1 MLMKK
6 SLLASLFLLASAS
19 LSAAADEPIAAT
31 AFTDCDCVSG
41 HFPAAVLDGYAST
54 YFETTKDKYTWVGL
68 DLGEAHVIT
77 SINIVKHSECQLG
90 VFQGANNRDFL
101 DAIPLQLINQEIT
114 GTDEAVLD
122 VTCSRGVRY
131 VRYVGPA
138 GAHSTIAEIKVF
150 GTPGAGDDSH
160 LWQVTNLPTVVVNT
174 VNSEEP
180 YDKEHDIKAN
190 IIIISENGAEILD
203 KPGTIRER
211 GNNSRTY
218 PKKPWRLK
226 FDKKT
231 NVLDSPAKAK
241 KWTLINNYGDKILV
255 RNILAFETARALGME
270 YVPFARAVDVILNG
284 EYKGTYNLCDQVEV
298 NAGRVDV
305 EELTASDTDPEII
318 KGGYLVEVDAYAG
331 SEPQWFQSAHYGI
344 PVTIK
349 SPDEDEITPAQ
360 KQYITDLF
368 NKVETAL
375 KPTDEYDAYDTV
387 TGYRSIFDTRSFI
400 QHMLTNEVASN
411 TDIYWSTYMY
421 KRRNDPKL
429 YTGPVWDF
437 DNGFENDHRTYPVP
451 QTCPDCFMWQ
461 SGRIPFAGGMG
472 NFANRILVNDPTTK
486 AEIKE
491 VWAEA
496 RRNGFS
502 AESLNKRVDELA
514 AEIDAS
520 QTLNFKRWPILN
532 DKVHENPRAAGS
544 FAGEVKWVKEYIAAR
559 IPQLDRIIGY
569 DPDKD
574 NVETAE
580 VAAGRIAVI
589 GNSII
594 ADGFAEGTYCTV
606 FTADGRTVETFAAG
620 AQSRSLASGIY
631 IIRAGSQ
638 TAKAVIR

>member
-1 MLMKK
+1 MKI
-6 SLLASLFLLASAS
+6 STLASLFLLASATFPVM
-19 LSAAADEPIAAT
+19 AEEPIAAT
-31 AFTDCDCVSG
+31 AFTDWEFNNG
-41 HFPAAVLDGYAST
+41 HGPETVIDGDVNT
-54 YFETTKDKYTWVGL
+54 YFEANKSQYAWVGL
-68 DLGEAHVIT
+68 DLGEAHVI
-77 SINIVKHSECQLG
+77 SHINIVKHGDCTLG
-90 VFQGANNRDFL
+90 IFQGANNRDFS
-101 DAIPLQLINQEIT
+101 DAIPLKLINQRIN
-114 GTDEAVLD
+114 GTTEGVL
-122 VTCSRGVRY
+122 TINCSRGVRY
-131 VRYVGPA
+131 IRYVGPA
-138 GAHSTIAEIKVF
+138 GTRSNIAEIKVF

-160 LWQVTNLPTVVVNT
+160 LYQVTNLPTVVVNT

-180 YDKEHDIKAN
+180 YDKEHDIVAN

-255 RNILAFETARALGME
+255 RNILAFETAKALGME

-298 NAGRVDV
+298 NPGRVDV
-305 EELTASDTDPEII
+305 EELTAVDTDPEII
-318 KGGYLVEVDAYAG
+318 KGGYLIEVDAYAY
-331 SEPQWFQSAHYGI
+331 SEPAWFKSEHYGI

-368 NKVETAL
+368 NQIERSINPAFGKV
-375 KPTDEYDAYDTV
+375 DYDPV
-387 TGYRSIFDTRSFI
+387 TGYRRLFDTRSFI

-451 QTCPDCFMWQ
+451 ETCADCFMWK
-461 SGRIPFAGGMG
+461 SGRIPFAGGMY
-472 NFANRILVNDPTTK
+472 NFANSILFDDPTTK

-491 VWAEA
+491 VWAQA
-496 RRNGFS
+496 RRSGFS
-502 AESLNKRVDELA
+502 AESLCKRLDELA
-514 AEIDAS
+514 IEINTS
-520 QTLNFKRWPILN
+520 QNLNFRRWPILN

-569 DPDKD
+569 DPEKD
-574 NVETAE
+574 GVAAAE
-580 VAAGRIAVI
+580 VVEGRIGVS
-589 GNSII
+589 GNTIV
-594 ADGFAEGTYCTV
+594 ADGFADGTVCTV
-606 FTADGRTVETFAAG
+606 YTPDGRVAATFLAGTASTDLASGLYIVRAG
-620 AQSRSLASGIY
+620 AQ
-631 IIRAGSQ
+631 
-638 TAKAVIR
+638 TAKVVVK